1 MSPDGLSF
9 MAGYTKYDL
18 ATLNVLGQQSL
29 ANAPFATTATF
40 SATSNVGG
48 SVFSPDGATLYSAF
62 NTAAVTTTST
72 PTPVSNT
79 LLISTA
85 GNLGIQL
92 GINLPESIVGK
103 MVITASGS
111 DAWGISLSGVT
122 HLPLSTLYTYP
133 IMMPSTGTVFLT
145 ANDCQLGEAQVPV
158 QITNIG
164 GGTLT
169 FAAPSTIPD
178 GAAALEVTASSGLAP
193 ANLTFT
199 MDPGRSGVSR
209 IAGTN
214 LYTGGGASNSGSAIN
229 VLLQSPN
236 AINVPPNIKVFMNYR
251 DSTMRGL
258 IYPISTVPNTSVTV
272 NQGLEDIVLDPLRN
286 LVYISNAGNNRI
298 EVFNTQTMQ
307 LQTPIPVGQLPHQM
321 ALGLDGNTLY
331 VAETGGE
338 TIDVVDLNAEAVTSR
353 ITLPPIPRVANAT
366 AVTYVNNMAVGL
378 TALQF
383 MMSNG
388 NLWEVVGGQAVPRTG
403 TYVTGVSS
411 TTGAQTPIAT
421 PSYYQS
427 MVSSTDGSTILL
439 LGGTGEAYLYDG
451 LTDTYTSSNQIFTT
465 PITGYYGP
473 LGVGP
478 AGAFLLADGLVM
490 NPSLTAI
497 GGATAPGLVPVTP
510 PSNSSGTNAAAQ
522 SPLRNVAAV
531 AAVDQSD
538 FVRMTTPVRTSITA
552 AITDDIHTTLQL
564 VSTTTGATSTVAE
577 MPENPAYSLFGTT
590 RTAMPARQMVVDA
603 NGVAYAITLS
613 GLSVMPTTPAT
624 SSTLPAT
631 AGTKA
636 VINATNGSSSFAP
649 GAFIA
654 INGTNLAETA
664 TATTLPPPTVLG
676 GSCVLV
682 DDVAIPLL
690 STSPTQIMAQ
700 LPANIRGGSNVLEV
714 RSLLNAQRSA
724 PIVVSIQNGAGN

>member
-1 MSPDGLSF
+1 MSADGLSF
-9 MAGYTKYDL
+9 MAGYTHYDL

-40 SATSNVGG
+40 SATNNVGG
-48 SVFSPDGATLYSAF
+48 SVFSPDGSTLYSAF
-62 NTAAVTTTST
+62 NTAAATT
-72 PTPVSNT
+72 PTPTPQANT
-79 LLISTA
+79 LLISNA
-85 GNLGIQL
+85 ANLGIQL
-92 GINLPESIVGK
+92 GINLPESIIGK

-111 DAWGISLSGVT
+111 DAWGTSLSGVT

-133 IMMPSTGTVFLT
+133 ILMPSTSTVFLT
-145 ANDCQLGEAQVPV
+145 QNDCQLGEAQAQV

-169 FAAPSTIPD
+169 FASPSTIPD
-178 GAAALEVTASSGLAP
+178 GAAALEVRASSGLAP

-199 MDPGRSGVSR
+199 MDPGRSGVTR

-214 LYTGGGASNSGSAIN
+214 LYTGGSASNSGSAVN
-229 VLLQSPN
+229 LLLQSPN
-236 AINVPPNIKVFMNYR
+236 AINVPPNIQVFMNYR

-258 IYPISTVPNTSVTV
+258 VYPISTVPNTSITA
-272 NQGLEDIVLDPLRN
+272 NQGLQDIVLDPLRN
-286 LVYISNAGNNRI
+286 LVYITNAGYNRI

-307 LQTPIPVGQLPHQM
+307 LLTPIPVGQLPHQM

-338 TIDVVDLNAEAVTSR
+338 TIDIVDLNAQSVSGR

-366 AVTYVNNMAVGL
+366 GVTSVNNMAVGL

-388 NLWEVVGGQAVPRTG
+388 DLWEVVGGQAVPRAG
-403 TYVTGVSS
+403 TFVTGVAA
-411 TTGAQTPIAT
+411 TTGAQTAISGPE
-421 PSYYQS
+421 YYQS
-427 MVSSTDGSTILL
+427 MVGSADGSTILL
-439 LGGTGEAYLYDG
+439 MGGTGLTYLYNG
-451 LTDTYTSSNQIFTT
+451 LTDTYTASNQVFTA

-473 LGVGP
+473 VG
-478 AGAFLLADGLVM
+478 AAANGAFLLADGLVM
-490 NPSLTAI
+490 NQSLTAI

-510 PSNSSGTNAAAQ
+510 PSSPGQTNGVAQ
-522 SPLRNVAAV
+522 SPLRNVAATAPV
-531 AAVDQSD
+531 SQTS
-538 FVRMTTPVRTSITA
+538 FVRMTTPVRTSITST
-552 AITDDIHTTLQL
+552 ITDDIHTTLQL
-564 VSTTTGATSTVAE
+564 VSTATGATSTVAE
-577 MPENPAYSLFGTT
+577 MPDNPVYSLFGTT

-613 GLSVMPTTPAT
+613 GLSVMPTAPAT
-624 SSTLPAT
+624 SATLPAT
-631 AGTKA
+631 AGSKA

-649 GAFIA
+649 GAFIQ
-654 INGTNLAETA
+654 INGTNLASTA
-664 TATTLPPPTVLG
+664 TATALPAPTVLG

-700 LPANIRGGSNVLEV
+700 LPATIRGGTNVLEV
-714 RSLLNAQRSA
+714 RSLTNAQRST
-724 PIVVSIQNGAGN
+724 PVVVAIQNTSGN